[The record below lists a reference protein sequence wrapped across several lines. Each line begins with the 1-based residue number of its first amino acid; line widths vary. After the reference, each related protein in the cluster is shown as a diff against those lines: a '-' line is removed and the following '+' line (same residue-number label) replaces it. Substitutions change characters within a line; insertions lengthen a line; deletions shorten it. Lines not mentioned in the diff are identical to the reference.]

1 MREREERKN
10 EKDRIR
16 QSQSETE
23 SEKKR
28 QTNRYLHRQTDMQYT
43 HAKNSHAQIISGNRR
58 GRTKDCERLHGAL
71 FPHSAGQS
79 LAPRKRHEH
88 KMYVEELAA
97 GRKRPR
103 EKGQGKR
110 LGERAQGKRFG
121 EKGQGKRHGT
131 GCKREGN
138 AF

>member
-1 MREREERKN
+1 M
-10 EKDRIR
+10 
-16 QSQSETE
+16 QS
-23 SEKKR
+23 
-28 QTNRYLHRQTDMQYT
+28 T

-97 GRKRPR
+97 GRKRHR
-103 EKGQGKR
+103 ERGQGKRLGEKRQGKRLEERAQGKRLGEKGQGKR

>member
-1 MREREERKN
+1 MREREGRKN
-10 EKDRIR
+10 EKDRSR
-16 QSQSETE
+16 QSHSQKQNQK
-23 SEKKR
+23 KKR

-97 GRKRPR
+97 GRKRHRERGSGKRDRERGTGRGASEKEMPFKMSWR
-103 EKGQGKR
+103 DMEKG
-110 LGERAQGKRFG
+110 
-121 EKGQGKRHGT
+121 
-131 GCKREGN
+131 
-138 AF
+138 

>member
-1 MREREERKN
+1 MREREGRKN
-10 EKDRIR
+10 EKDRSMESH
-16 QSQSETE
+16 SQK
-23 SEKKR
+23 KKR
-28 QTNRYLHRQTDMQYT
+28 QSNRCLDRQTDMQST